1 MPDDGPGS
9 ASEASERSRPDG
21 ASGPADWEF
30 SFEQVKRAM
39 KLTAE
44 LNSLVTDDVAEVR
57 AAFGKLIGRDVD
69 DTFLLIPPFYT
80 NCGRNIHIG
89 KHVFVNYACSFMD
102 VDRITLEDHVMVG
115 PRVNLIAGGHPV
127 DPAERKQGVI
137 THQPIVIK
145 RRAWIGAAA
154 TILAGVTVGENSVV
168 AAGAVVTRDVDAYC
182 LVAGVPAR
190 VVRRL

>member
-1 MPDDGPGS
+1 MMDPVAHQMQRNAH
-9 ASEASERSRPDG
+9 ASTARRGLTHE
-21 ASGPADWEF
+21 EF

-44 LNSLVTDDVAEVR
+44 LNSLVTDDVDQVR
-57 AAFGKLIGRDVD
+57 AAFRKLIGRDVD

-80 NCGRNIHIG
+80 NSGRNIHIG
-89 KHVFVNYACSFMD
+89 KHVFVNYDCSFMD

-127 DPAERKQGVI
+127 DPAERRQGVI
-137 THQPIVIK
+137 THKPIVIK
-145 RRAWIGAAA
+145 RHAWIGAAA

-168 AAGAVVTRDVDAYC
+168 AAGSVVTRDVEPNC

>member
-1 MPDDGPGS
+1 MDG
-9 ASEASERSRPDG
+9 E
-21 ASGPADWEF
+21 EF

-44 LNSLVTDDVAEVR
+44 LNSLVTDDVDEVR
-57 AAFGKLIGRDVD
+57 AAFRKLIGRDVD

-89 KHVFVNYACSFMD
+89 RHVFVNYDCSFMD

-127 DPAERKQGVI
+127 DPADRRQGVI
-137 THQPIVIK
+137 THKPIVIK
-145 RRAWIGAAA
+145 RHVWIGAAA

-168 AAGAVVTRDVDAYC
+168 AAGAVVTRDVEPDC
-182 LVAGVPAR
+182 VVAGVPAR
-190 VVRRL
+190 VVKRL